1 MKKMVLITSTT
12 LALILSSAVSAETG
26 LTKTTDAASYS
37 FAVGSDNKFAI
48 TQRQHIPATQSR
60 EYSLDVSGQSLQR
73 GVSLT
78 TSAPGALVRISAADG
93 RSSIEPQMMNI
104 SQKGGK
110 SFAKGSGFDMLVD
123 SNSMQAQGVGFQRG
137 TTGFKIAD
145 NLGDGQFTLQTQQKI
160 NPNGKYRINV
170 FEKNSDTALYLKS
183 QRGGYFKGDTLNID
197 AHVFDRGQAQTI
209 RNIKGQLVSPTGQSY
224 PVIFK
229 KSGDGYQVKMPMKMA
244 ADDIPG
250 ALWELHTEVKAQ
262 VNGKLIQRNGRVP
275 FSYDEMTASAGRNV
289 QIVGGD
295 RNLKAM
301 VPVSVRKDSR
311 FEVRGVLYGTD
322 KAGNMK
328 PIMTTHT
335 ADNLSRGAGQIVMEF
350 DAKILAG
357 SGLRAPYELRNLEL
371 RDQSQMAIL
380 K

>member
-1 MKKMVLITSTT
+1 MKNIVLITSTT
-12 LALILSSAVSAETG
+12 LALVLSTAVNA
-26 LTKTTDAASYS
+26 KNTDTSSYS
-37 FAVGSDNKFAI
+37 FAIQTDNKFV
-48 TQRQHIPATQSR
+48 TSQSEFVPATQSR
-60 EYSLDVSGQSLQR
+60 EYSLDVNGQSLQR

-78 TSAPGALVRISAADG
+78 TTEPGALVRISAADG
-93 RSSIEPQMMNI
+93 RSAVEPQMMNI
-104 SQKGGK
+104 SQQGGK

-123 SNSMQAQGVGFQRG
+123 SNSMQAQGIGFQRG

-145 NLGDGQFTLQTQQKI
+145 ELGKGEFTLQTNQKI

-183 QRGGYFKGDTLNID
+183 QRAGYFKGDTLSVD
-197 AHVFDRGQAQTI
+197 AHVFDQGQAQTI

-244 ADDIPG
+244 TDNTPG
-250 ALWELHTEVKAQ
+250 ALWELHTEVKAH
-262 VNGKLIQRNGRVP
+262 VNGKLVQRNGRVP
-275 FSYDEMTASAGRNV
+275 FSYDEMTASMGGNV

-295 RNLKAM
+295 KNLKAM
-301 VPVSVRKDSR
+301 VPVNVSQDSR

-322 KAGNMK
+322 QAGNMK
-328 PIMTTHT
+328 PIMMTHT
-335 ADNLSRGAGQIVMEF
+335 AQNLGRGAGQIMMEF
-350 DAKILAG
+350 DAKILAD
-357 SGLRAPYELRNLEL
+357 SGLSAPYELRNVEL

>member
-1 MKKMVLITSTT
+1 MKNIVLLTSTT
-12 LALILSSAVSAETG
+12 LALVLSTAVNA
-26 LTKTTDAASYS
+26 KNTDTASYS
-37 FAVGSDNKFAI
+37 FAIQPDNKFV
-48 TQRQHIPATQSR
+48 TSQSEFVPATQSR
-60 EYSLDVSGQSLQR
+60 EYTLDVNGESLQR

-93 RSSIEPQMMNI
+93 RSAVEPQMMNI
-104 SQKGGK
+104 SQQGGK

-123 SNSMQAQGVGFQRG
+123 SNSMQAQGIGFQRG

-145 NLGDGQFTLQTQQKI
+145 ELGKGEFTLQTNQKI

-183 QRGGYFKGDTLNID
+183 QRAGYFKGDTLSVD
-197 AHVFDRGQAQTI
+197 AHVFDEGQAQAI

-244 ADDIPG
+244 ADNTPG
-250 ALWELHTEVKAQ
+250 ALWELHTEVKAH
-262 VNGKLIQRNGRVP
+262 VNGKLVQRNGRVP
-275 FSYDEMTASAGRNV
+275 FSYDEMTASMGGNV

-295 RNLKAM
+295 KNLKAM
-301 VPVSVRKDSR
+301 VPVNVSQDSR

-322 KAGNMK
+322 QAGNMK
-328 PIMTTHT
+328 AIMMTHT
-335 ADNLSRGAGQIVMEF
+335 AQNLGRGAGQIMMEF
-350 DAKILAG
+350 DAKILAD
-357 SGLRAPYELRNLEL
+357 SGLSAPYELRNVEL

>member
-1 MKKMVLITSTT
+1 MKNIVLITSTT
-12 LALILSSAVSAETG
+12 LALMMSSAVSAKNDLTNGTET
-26 LTKTTDAASYS
+26 TSYS
-37 FAVGSDNKFAI
+37 FAVGSDNQFAI
-48 TQRQHIPATQSR
+48 TQSQHVPTTQSR
-60 EYSLDVSGQSLQR
+60 EYSMDVNGQSLQR

-93 RSSIEPQMMNI
+93 RSAVEPQLMNI

-145 NLGDGQFTLQTQQKI
+145 NLGDGEFTLQTDQKV

-183 QRGGYFKGDTLNID
+183 QRGGYFKGDTLSVD
-197 AHVFDRGQAQTI
+197 AHVFDQGQAQTI

-229 KSGDGYQVKMPMKMA
+229 KSGDGYQLKMPMKMA
-244 ADDIPG
+244 ADNVPG
-250 ALWELHTEVKAQ
+250 ALWELHTEVKAH
-262 VNGKLIQRNGRVP
+262 VNGKLVQRNGRVP
-275 FSYDEMTASAGRNV
+275 FSYDEMTASMGGKV

-295 RNLKAM
+295 KNLKAM
-301 VPVSVRKDSR
+301 VPVSVKQDSR

-328 PIMTTHT
+328 PIMKTHT
-335 ADNLSRGAGQIVMEF
+335 AQNLGRGAGQIMMEF
-350 DAKILAG
+350 DAKILAN
-357 SGLRAPYELRNLEL
+357 SGLSAPYELRNVEL

>member
-1 MKKMVLITSTT
+1 MKNIILITSTT
-12 LALILSSAVSAETG
+12 LALMMSSAVSANTI
-26 LTKTTDAASYS
+26 TKSADTTSYS
-37 FAVGSDNKFAI
+37 FAVAQDNKFVI
-48 TQRQHIPATQSR
+48 NQNEHIPATQSR
-60 EYSLDVSGQSLQR
+60 EYSLDVNGQSLQR

-93 RSSIEPQMMNI
+93 RSAVEPQMMNI

-123 SNSMQAQGVGFQRG
+123 SNAMQAQGIGFQRG
-137 TTGFKIAD
+137 TTGFKLAD
-145 NLGDGQFTLQTQQKI
+145 NLGQGEFTLQTNQKL

-183 QRGGYFKGDTLNID
+183 GQGTYFRNDTLNIS
-197 AHVFDRGQAQTI
+197 ANVFDRGQAQTI
-209 RNIKGQLVSPTGQSY
+209 RNIKARLVSPTGQSY

-229 KSGDGYQVKMPMKMA
+229 KSGDGYQIKMPMKMA
-244 ADDIPG
+244 ADNVPG
-250 ALWELHTEVKAQ
+250 ALWELHTEVKAH

-275 FSYDEMTASAGRNV
+275 FSYDEMTASAGGNV

-295 RNLKAM
+295 KNLKAM
-301 VPVSVRKDSR
+301 VPVKVKKDSR
-311 FEVRGVLYGTD
+311 FEVRGVLYGSD

-328 PIMTTHT
+328 PIMVTHT
-335 ADNLSRGAGQIVMEF
+335 ADNLSRGAGQIMMEF
-350 DAKILAG
+350 DAKILAS
-357 SGLRAPYELRNLEL
+357 SGLSAPYELRNVEL

>member
-1 MKKMVLITSTT
+1 MKNIVLLTSTT
-12 LALILSSAVSAETG
+12 LALVLSTAVNA
-26 LTKTTDAASYS
+26 KNTDTASYS
-37 FAVGSDNKFAI
+37 FAIQPDNKFV
-48 TQRQHIPATQSR
+48 TSQSEFVPATQSR
-60 EYSLDVSGQSLQR
+60 EYTLDVNGQSLQR

-93 RSSIEPQMMNI
+93 RSAVEPQMMNI
-104 SQKGGK
+104 SQQGGK

-123 SNSMQAQGVGFQRG
+123 SNSMQAQGIGFQRG

-145 NLGDGQFTLQTQQKI
+145 ELGKGGFTLQTNQKI

-183 QRGGYFKGDTLNID
+183 QRAGYFKGDTLSVD
-197 AHVFDRGQAQTI
+197 AHVFDQGQAQTI

-229 KSGDGYQVKMPMKMA
+229 KSDDGYQVKMPMKMS
-244 ADDIPG
+244 ADNTPG

-262 VNGKLIQRNGRVP
+262 VNGKLVQRNGRVP
-275 FSYDEMTASAGRNV
+275 FSYDEMTASMGGNV

-295 RNLKAM
+295 KNLKAM
-301 VPVSVRKDSR
+301 VPVNVSQDSR

-322 KAGNMK
+322 QTGNMK
-328 PIMTTHT
+328 PIMMTHT
-335 ADNLSRGAGQIVMEF
+335 AQNLGRGAGQIMMEF
-350 DAKILAG
+350 DAKILAD
-357 SGLRAPYELRNLEL
+357 SGLSAPYELRNVEL

>member
-1 MKKMVLITSTT
+1 MKNIVLITSTT
-12 LALILSSAVSAETG
+12 LALVLSSAVNANTN
-26 LTKTTDAASYS
+26 TRNTDAASYS
-37 FAVGSDNKFAI
+37 FSIGADSKFAI
-48 TQRQHIPATQSR
+48 TQSQHIPATQSR
-60 EYSLDVSGQSLQR
+60 EYSLDVNGQSLQR

-93 RSSIEPQMMNI
+93 RSAVEPQMMNI

-123 SNSMQAQGVGFQRG
+123 SNSMQAQGIGFQRG
-137 TTGFKIAD
+137 TTGFKLAD
-145 NLGDGQFTLQTQQKI
+145 ELGKGEFTLQTNQKI
-160 NPNGKYRINV
+160 NPNGKYLINV

-183 QRGGYFKGDTLNID
+183 KSGSYFKGETLKVD
-197 AHVFDRGQAQTI
+197 AQVFDQGQAQTI

-244 ADDIPG
+244 VDNVPG
-250 ALWELHTEVKAQ
+250 ALWELHTEVKAH
-262 VNGKLIQRNGRVP
+262 VNGKLVQRNGRVP
-275 FSYDEMTASAGRNV
+275 FSYDQMTASAGSNV
-289 QIVGGD
+289 QVVGGD
-295 RNLKAM
+295 KNLKAM
-301 VPVSVRKDSR
+301 VPVSVKKDSR

-322 KAGNMK
+322 KVGNMK
-328 PIMTTHT
+328 PIMVTHT
-335 ADNLSRGAGQIVMEF
+335 ADNLSRGAGQITMEF
-350 DAKILAG
+350 DSSILAK
-357 SGLRAPYELRNLEL
+357 SGLSAPYELRNVEL

>member
-1 MKKMVLITSTT
+1 MKNIALLTSTT
-12 LALILSSAVSAETG
+12 LALVLSSAVNAKS
-26 LTKTTDAASYS
+26 TDFNRADTSSYS
-37 FAVGSDNKFAI
+37 YAVGSDNKFVI
-48 TQRQHIPATQSR
+48 SQSQYIPTTQSR
-60 EYSLDVSGQSLQR
+60 EYSLDVNGQSLQR
-73 GVSLT
+73 GISLT

-93 RSSIEPQMMNI
+93 RKAVEPQMMNI
-104 SQKGGK
+104 NKQGGK

-123 SNSMQAQGVGFQRG
+123 SNSMQAQGIGFQRG

-145 NLGDGQFTLQTQQKI
+145 ELGKGEFTLQTNQKI

-183 QRGGYFKGDTLNID
+183 QRAGYFKGDTLNID
-197 AHVFDRGQAQTI
+197 AHVFDQGQAQTI

-229 KSGDGYQVKMPMKMA
+229 KSGDGYKVKMPMKMA
-244 ADDIPG
+244 ADNTPG
-250 ALWELHTEVKAQ
+250 ALWELHTEVKAH
-262 VNGKLIQRNGRVP
+262 VNGKLVQRNGRVP
-275 FSYDEMTASAGRNV
+275 FSYDEITASMGKGV

-295 RNLKAM
+295 KNLKAM
-301 VPVSVRKDSR
+301 VPVNVTQDSR

-328 PIMTTHT
+328 PIMMTHT
-335 ADNLSRGAGQIVMEF
+335 AQNLGRGAGQIMMEF
-350 DAKILAG
+350 DEKILAN
-357 SGLRAPYELRNLEL
+357 SGLGAPYELRNVEL